1 MATLREEALQ
11 AFRAGRDEEALAL
24 LSEVVRRTPSDH
36 RARMFGAQCL
46 ARLGETERALS
57 VLSTTAENLAR
68 RDYLLSATL
77 AAKLGLALRSDDA
90 RLLGVLRRIHAR
102 AAASTKRA
110 AVPPP
115 LPPEPPGRVS
125 ADELCAHLRG
135 QDLLEKAYEILGGA
149 DDGALAVAGV
159 RPPLPLFAFVDP
171 EAFLEL
177 VRRMG
182 LREVTHGEAI
192 VTEGEKGESIFV
204 IVAGRARVERLVR
217 GERKLLATL
226 PGGSLFGELALLT
239 GGVRHATV
247 IAEGEAELFEISGGD
262 LEAVARRFPE
272 VPHAIAQFAEK
283 RVASNMLVTAGLFDN
298 LPPEKRSAVLEKF
311 RPRTVPPGERMVVE
325 EEPAPGLF
333 LVMAGEMSVT
343 KRDPGGETVSLN
355 LLKDGDVFGEIS
367 LLSGGVASATVTAVR
382 RSVVA
387 ILPREEFPA
396 LVAGNPAVGDY
407 LRQLSEGRLQ
417 ATADSMR
424 PAEVIDAEELVV
436 TGE

>member
-1 MATLREEALQ
+1 MATLREEALL

-36 RARMFGAQCL
+36 RARMFGGQCL

-57 VLSTTAENLAR
+57 VLSTTAENLTR

-77 AAKLGLALRSDDA
+77 AAKLGIALRADDP
-90 RLLGVLRRIHAR
+90 RLLGALRRIHAR
-102 AAASTKRA
+102 AAASTRRA

-115 LPPEPPGRVS
+115 LPPEPPQRVPEN
-125 ADELCAHLRG
+125 ELCAHLRG
-135 QDLLEKAYEILGGA
+135 KELLDKAYEILGCA
-149 DDGALAVAGV
+149 DDGAPAAAGV
-159 RPPLPLFAFVDP
+159 RPPLPLFAFIDP

-182 LREVTHGEAI
+182 LREVGHGEAI
-192 VTEGEKGESIFV
+192 VTEGERGESIFV
-204 IVAGRARVERLVR
+204 LVAGRARVERVVR

-272 VPHAIAQFAEK
+272 VPNAIAQFAEK

-298 LPPEKRSAVLEKF
+298 LAPEKRSAVLERF
-311 RPRTVPPGERMVVE
+311 RPRTVPPGERVVVE
-325 EEPAPGLF
+325 EEPTPGLF

-343 KRDPGGETVSLN
+343 KKDPSGETVSLN

-387 ILPREEFPA
+387 ILSRDEFQS
-396 LVAGNPAVGDY
+396 LVADNPGVGDY
-407 LRQLSEGRLQ
+407 LKQLSEGRLK
-417 ATADSMR
+417 AMADSMR

-436 TGE
+436 APE

>member
-1 MATLREEALQ
+1 MPA
-11 AFRAGRDEEALAL
+11 
-24 LSEVVRRTPSDH
+24 
-36 RARMFGAQCL
+36 
-46 ARLGETERALS
+46 
-57 VLSTTAENLAR
+57 
-68 RDYLLSATL
+68 
-77 AAKLGLALRSDDA
+77 
-90 RLLGVLRRIHAR
+90 
-102 AAASTKRA
+102 
-110 AVPPP
+110 PPP
-115 LPPEPPGRVS
+115 APAAPPSRLPCRPSRPSASPPTS
-125 ADELCAHLRG
+125 CAPTCAARSSL
-135 QDLLEKAYEILGGA
+135 DKAYEVLGGA
-149 DDGALAVAGV
+149 DDGAPAPAGV
-159 RPPLPLFAFVDP
+159 RPPLPLFAFIDP

-192 VTEGEKGESIFV
+192 VREGEKGESIFV
-204 IVAGRARVERLVR
+204 IVAGRARVERQVR

-298 LPPEKRSAVLEKF
+298 LAPERRSAVLEKF
-311 RPRTVPPGERMVVE
+311 RPRTVPPGERVVVE
-325 EEPAPGLF
+325 EEPTPGLF
-333 LVMAGEMSVT
+333 LVMAGELSVT
-343 KRDPGGETVSLN
+343 KKDPTGETVSLN

-387 ILPREEFPA
+387 ILSREEFQA
-396 LVAGNPAVGDY
+396 LVADNLGVADY
-407 LRQLSEGRLQ
+407 LRQLSEGRLK
-417 ATADSMR
+417 AMADSMR

-436 TGE
+436 AGE